1 MSGIRGNK
9 QHEKMVLLTGF
20 DDDDDDDDDLDVDT
34 FDRRLFYEVVD
45 GSFIFFNNTCF
56 VI

>member
-9 QHEKMVLLTGF
+9 QHERMVLLPGF

-45 GSFIFFNNTCF
+45 G
-56 VI
+56 

>member
-9 QHEKMVLLTGF
+9 QHERMVLLT
-20 DDDDDDDDDLDVDT
+20 DDDDDDDDLDVDT

-45 GSFIFFNNTCF
+45 GSFIFFNNT
-56 VI
+56 I